1 MPDLGNASLVR
12 THCSTLKSLPSSS
25 SSSVP
30 SPSPLDGELEGS
42 YPVKAIVNGCDWN
55 LNLGLPSRKKRCN
68 GGLIKVLR
76 RCRGGVPDRAKK
88 GCGAKC
94 LEDYVS
100 DWVHKKME
108 SGASKSSCYLPFL
121 GGGERMVVCRVCRL
135 CIDPGDELATCSVRN
150 CSGVY
155 HSQCV
160 KETFKVSNV
169 KKFKCPQHECFVC
182 SQRLQWRCVQ
192 CLNASHDKC
201 APWPDTVIHLI
212 NRPGSAIC
220 WRHPDDWRL
229 DRHPNDWRLDKK
241 EIFLRLPLPYVE
253 EEFKIDLTWKGLM
266 ENKLEPPPYVHI
278 RRNIYMVKKQRD
290 GAAGYDNGCTNCG
303 PICCENCVCR
313 VQCISCSK
321 SCRCSENCTNR
332 PFRKDKKIRIVKTEL
347 CGWGVVAAESINKGD
362 FVIEYIGE
370 VISDALCEQR
380 LWDMKYRGVQNF
392 YMCEIRK
399 NFTIDATYKGN
410 TSRFLNHSCDPNCLL
425 EKWQVE
431 GETRVGIFAARS
443 IDAGEPLTYDY
454 RFVQFGPEVK
464 CYCGASN
471 CQGFLGT
478 KRKVTTE
485 LNVELNIYWG
495 AKRRRSLAAIVAI

>member
-1 MPDLGNASLVR
+1 MPDLGNASLTR
-12 THCSTLKSLPSSS
+12 TYCSTLMSLPSSS
-25 SSSVP
+25 VP
-30 SPSPLDGELEGS
+30 CPAPEDGELEGNC
-42 YPVKAIVNGCDWN
+42 PVKAVVNGCDWN
-55 LNLGLPSRKKRCN
+55 LNLGLPSGKKRCN

-76 RCRGGVPDRAKK
+76 RCHDGVPNRAKK
-88 GCGAKC
+88 GCGAKR

-100 DWVHKKME
+100 DWALKKME

-121 GGGERMVVCRVCRL
+121 GGGKRMVECRVCRGF
-135 CIDPGDELATCSVRN
+135 IDLGDELVTCSVQN
-150 CSGVY
+150 CIGVY

-169 KKFKCPQHECFVC
+169 KKFKCPQHACFVC
-182 SQRLQWRCVQ
+182 SQKLHWRCVQ

-201 APWPDTVIHLI
+201 APWPDTIIHLI
-212 NRPGSAIC
+212 DRPGHAIC

-229 DRHPNDWRLDKK
+229 NEGHMVPASDIE

-278 RRNIYMVKKQRD
+278 RRNIYMVKKKHD
-290 GAAGYDNGCTNCG
+290 IAAGNDNGCTNCS

-347 CGWGVVAAESINKGD
+347 CGWGVVAAEPINKGE

-392 YMCEIRK
+392 YMCEIHK

-410 TSRFLNHSCDPNCLL
+410 TSRFLNHSCDPNCML

-431 GETRVGIFAARS
+431 GETRVGVFAARS
-443 IDAGEPLTYDY
+443 IKVGEPLTYDY

-464 CYCGASN
+464 CCCGASN
-471 CQGFLGT
+471 CQGYLGT
-478 KRKVTTE
+478 KKKVIT
-485 LNVELNIYWG
+485 ELNIYWG
-495 AKRRRSLAAIVAI
+495 AKRRRSSISCLAAIAAR